1 MRNNPSRFSSHSLM
15 RNILYKNYICYNVIM
30 DMVIP
35 IAEVVLAAFVHAS
48 LQVQLGS
55 LLLLYHASLGKHVRK
70 KTKTIVSFYIAG
82 IATLVFLAVSA
93 TCFVFDRYF
102 GKALY
107 PEEIVIVVSML
118 VAIAFI
124 VWIFYYKRGK
134 STELWLPRSVAR
146 FIDRRAKETNSK
158 TEAFS
163 LGVLTSLAEMP
174 FTLVLFI
181 VAANSVLKLHGAWQI
196 LAVLLYSLIT
206 IIPPIILRIF
216 VHKGETITNI
226 QRWRV
231 KNKTFLRVLSGAG
244 FLILAFFLFSFE
256 VLV

>member
-1 MRNNPSRFSSHSLM
+1 
-15 RNILYKNYICYNVIM
+15 M

-35 IAEVVLAAFVHAS
+35 IAEVILAAFVHAS

-55 LLLLYHASLGKHVRK
+55 LLLLYHASLGKHIRK
-70 KTKTIVSFYIAG
+70 KTKSIVSSYIAG
-82 IATLVFLAVSA
+82 IATLVFLAIAA

-118 VAIAFI
+118 VAIAII
-124 VWIFYYKRGK
+124 VWTFYYKRGK

-146 FIDRRAKETNSK
+146 FIDHRAKSTDSK

-181 VAANSVLKLHGAWQI
+181 VAANSILKLTGAWQI
-196 LAVLLYSLIT
+196 IVAIIYT
-206 IIPPIILRIF
+206 IIVILPPIILRFF
-216 VHKGETITNI
+216 VRKGETITNI

-231 KNKTFLRVLSGAG
+231 KNKTFLRIISGAG
-244 FLILAFFLFSFE
+244 FLILGIFLFGFE
-256 VLV
+256 VLI